1 LTFPGGVVQHGG
13 VVLGVNFGATHA
25 FTDRLFDNP
34 GYLDLLRIAHECSA
48 VTAACLVTRRIDYLN
63 VGGMDE
69 ANFGVAFND
78 VDYCLK
84 LREAGKRI
92 VFTPHA
98 RLVHAESASRGR
110 DDRADSGRDDRADM
124 RDRFERELS
133 MLRARWGGCLLK
145 DPTYNPQLS
154 RDGVPYRALAW
165 PPGSLRPRSNKP
177 PQARDLPPG
186 F

>member
-1 LTFPGGVVQHGG
+1 
-13 VVLGVNFGATHA
+13 
-25 FTDRLFDNP
+25 
-34 GYLDLLRIAHECSA
+34 
-48 VTAACLVTRRIDYLN
+48 
-63 VGGMDE
+63 MDE
-69 ANFGVAFND
+69 AHFGVAFND

-110 DDRADSGRDDRADM
+110 DDRPDK
-124 RDRFERELS
+124 RDRFERELG
-133 MLRARWGGCLLK
+133 MLRARWGECLLE

-165 PPGSLRPRSNKP
+165 PPGPLRPRLNNP
-177 PQARDLPPG
+177 PQARHLPPG